1 MKNVSIFGKLVFLVL
16 LVPLSLAG
24 MTLVFVEAPEP
35 SRLPG
40 AVAIAVLASVA
51 TAWLCFQIHR
61 SRIAV
66 IRAVSGVIARVS
78 QGDLSSQGAIAASGE
93 TARLLGGLHD
103 MTLGLRS
110 LASEVAQ
117 SARTVAASS
126 AQIADGNQLL
136 SKRTEDQAATLEE
149 TASSMEELTSTV
161 NHNAEHANEASKLAE
176 EASENA
182 RKGAGVVD
190 EVVTTMDEILD
201 ASRKIS
207 DIIAVINAIA
217 FQTNILA
224 LNAAVEAARA
234 GEQGR
239 GFAVVAAEVRALSQR
254 TTAAAKEIKELIAHA
269 EQKVRA
275 GADSVDAA
283 GHTMVGVVLSVDKVR
298 TLIAE
303 IAAASQEQSAGIGQV
318 NTDVSQMEHVVQQ
331 NAALV
336 EEAGNSTRAL
346 NQQAQGLLELVSRF
360 RLGDAPGQAAG
371 KGSRPAAAA
380 PAADAD
386 AKRPTIKVRQAQLP
400 PAYAAAVAVAT
411 RSGKP
416 DASKGSWEEF

>member
-1 MKNVSIFGKLVFLVL
+1 MKNIGIFGKLASLVL
-16 LVPLSLAG
+16 LVPLSLAAAV
-24 MTLVFVEAPEP
+24 LVFVEAPEQI
-35 SRLPG
+35 RWAG
-40 AVAIAVLASVA
+40 VAAIAVLASFA
-51 TAWLCFQIHR
+51 TAWLCYQVNR
-61 SRIAV
+61 SMLAV
-66 IRAVSGVIARVS
+66 VRAASGVIARVS
-78 QGDLSSQGAIAASGE
+78 EGDLTSQAGITASGE
-93 TARLLGGLHD
+93 TAQLLGGLQD

-126 AQIADGNQLL
+126 AQIAEGNLLL

-161 NHNAEHANEASKLAE
+161 NHNAEHATEASKLAE

-201 ASRKIS
+201 ASKKIS

-239 GFAVVAAEVRALSQR
+239 GFAVVAAEVRALAQR

-318 NTDVSQMEHVVQQ
+318 NTAVSQMEHVVQQ
-331 NAALV
+331 NAAMV
-336 EEAGNSTRAL
+336 EEASGATKAL
-346 NQQAQGLLELVSRF
+346 SQQAQGLLELVSRF
-360 RLGDAPGQAAG
+360 RLGDAPPQKA
-371 KGSRPAAAA
+371 RPASPPAA
-380 PAADAD
+380 PAQD

>member
-1 MKNVSIFGKLVFLVL
+1 MKNVSIFGKLAFLVL

-24 MTLVFVEAPEP
+24 LILVFLEAPEP
-35 SRLPG
+35 ARLPG
-40 AVAIAVLASVA
+40 AVAIAVLTSVA
-51 TAWLCFQIHR
+51 TTWLCFLIHR

-78 QGDLSSQGAIAASGE
+78 QGDLSTRATIAASGE

-110 LASEVAQ
+110 LTSEVAQ

-126 AQIADGNQLL
+126 AQIAEGNLLL
-136 SKRTEDQAATLEE
+136 SRRTEEQAATLEE

-201 ASRKIS
+201 ASKKIS
-207 DIIAVINAIA
+207 DIISVINAIA

-239 GFAVVAAEVRALSQR
+239 GFAVVATEVRALAQR
-254 TTAAAKEIKELIAHA
+254 TTAAAKEIKELIAQA
-269 EQKVRA
+269 EQTVRA
-275 GADSVDAA
+275 GADRVDTA

-318 NTDVSQMEHVVQQ
+318 NTAVSQMEHVVQQ
-331 NAALV
+331 NASMV
-336 EEAGNSTRAL
+336 EEASGATKAL
-346 NQQAQGLLELVSRF
+346 SEQAQGLLELVSRF
-360 RLGDAPGQAAG
+360 RLGDAPGQQPDAT
-371 KGSRPAAAA
+371 SRPKA
-380 PAADAD
+380 PAADA
-386 AKRPTIKVRQAQLP
+386 KRSTIKVRAAQLP

-416 DASKGSWEEF
+416 DASKGSWEQF